1 MIDKYTLA
9 TLEEVHYF
17 LLNWQYTNYRLLK
30 LVFGITGKPLKI
42 AKELDVLAAR
52 YTKLAKMIRT
62 RVEKERRDG
71 ENAGINHDTKSK

>member
-17 LLNWQYTNYRLLK
+17 LLNWQYTNHRLLK
-30 LVFGITGKPLKI
+30 LVFGMKGKPLKI
-42 AKELDVLAAR
+42 AKELEVLAAR

-62 RVEKERRDG
+62 RAEKERREG
-71 ENAGINHDTKSK
+71 EKCRN